1 MTNHHSSQVY
11 LALGFFLVLS
21 LFASCKNTNALP
33 DPLEAGWK
41 GEKVCELLEDQPKMR
56 VLKCTFPPGI
66 GHERHFHAEHYGY
79 TLKGSTF
86 KITDEEGSRTV
97 AVPTGYSFYNELI
110 KWHEVLNVG
119 DSTAV
124 FLIMEPK

>member
-1 MTNHHSSQVY
+1 MTNHPSNQVFS
-11 LALGFFLVLS
+11 ALGCIVLFS
-21 LFASCKNTNALP
+21 LWVSCKKTHALP
-33 DPLEAGWK
+33 DPLEAGWN
-41 GEKVCELLEDQPKMR
+41 GEKVCEILEDRQSLR
-56 VLKCTFPPGI
+56 VLKCTFPPGV
-66 GHERHFHAEHYGY
+66 GHDRHYHAEHYGY

-97 AVPTGYSFYNELI
+97 VVPTGYSFYNELI